1 MIVHLPSRK
10 GNMNLEDALT
20 RFRDSCIKSL
30 LRLVWASLSG
40 WPIYPRQGDQK
51 MIRKDLLFHKTR
63 GLLDEFLAPMLERV
77 DKPRQRFLG

>member
-1 MIVHLPSRK
+1 
-10 GNMNLEDALT
+10 
-20 RFRDSCIKSL
+20 
-30 LRLVWASLSG
+30 
-40 WPIYPRQGDQK
+40 